1 MKYPQA
7 NAQLGNPKCDNL
19 VTNPAKCASALADNI
34 KTLALLSSYLGPAGP
49 LCIWCQKNRWELVTV
64 TSWS

>member
-49 LCIWCQKNRWELVTV
+49 LCIWCQQNRWELVTV